1 MNLLTES
8 LWGDEAF
15 SALAIQKPFWEMI
28 GVVMKDTAPP
38 LFYILGHVWGRIFG
52 FSEVSLRSLS
62 CLLIIGVGFFSG
74 KIIYEIGKNRLM
86 AIVGGLAVFLSPFL
100 FGFAFEWRM
109 YALLAFLVTGST
121 YFFISR
127 KWKGFVIFSTLSL
140 YAHHFALFTL
150 AGQGI
155 CFLLFEF
162 KWKDL
167 KKSVRKLWPFGLI
180 GLLYLPWTY
189 PMYLQTTRIQESG
202 FWLGIPKIKEV
213 VNLMFRFVTG
223 GVAENQ
229 RLLVV
234 VAVLILM
241 IGKNWKKIGKR
252 WIELLIIFLS
262 PIVLS
267 FLVSYVITPVFYDR
281 YLLSVVAG
289 MAILIFLGTG
299 KYFRVVSILLMLFY
313 AVVSFNLFNSPK
325 KRPFREFANYIKQEV
340 KEGDYLINYNGAAH
354 HIWESKYYGVFGPI
368 YTPDGPLPLYVGTA
382 QMTEE
387 DTIDEL
393 PEIEGRIGAI
403 SSVKIEEI
411 WLDKYYLL
419 DSKSFDNLSI
429 SWWKR
434 IEN

>member
-8 LWGDEAF
+8 LWGDEGF
-15 SALAIQKPFWEMI
+15 SALAVQKPFWEMI

-38 LFYILGHVWGRIFG
+38 LFYILGYFWGKIFG

-74 KIIYEIGKNRLM
+74 KIIYEIGKDKLM
-86 AIVGGLAVFLSPFL
+86 AIVGGLAVFLIPFL

-109 YALLAFLVTGST
+109 YALLSFLVTGST

-127 KWKGFVIFSTLSL
+127 KWGWFVVFSIFSL
-140 YAHHFALFTL
+140 YTHHFALFTL
-150 AGQGI
+150 IGQGI

-162 KWKDL
+162 DWKNL
-167 KKSVRKLWPFGLI
+167 KKSMRKLWPFGLV
-180 GLLYLPWTY
+180 GLLYLPWVY

-202 FWLGIPKIKEV
+202 FWLEVPKIKEV
-213 VNLMFRFVTG
+213 LNLMFRFVTG

-229 RLLVV
+229 RLFI
-234 VAVLILM
+234 AMMVLILM

-252 WIELLIIFLS
+252 WLELLIIFLS

-267 FLVSYVITPVFYDR
+267 FLASYVITPVFYDR

-289 MAILIFLGTG
+289 ITILIFLGTR
-299 KYFRVVSILLMLFY
+299 KYFGVIAVLLMLFY
-313 AVVSFNLFNSPK
+313 GVVSFNLFNNPS
-325 KRPFREFANYIKQEV
+325 KRPFRELSDYIKQEI

-354 HIWESKYYGVFGPI
+354 HLWESKYYGVFGPI

-382 QMTEE
+382 QMTEK
-387 DTIDEL
+387 DTINEL
-393 PEIEGRIGAI
+393 PKNEGRIGAI

-411 WLDKYYLL
+411 ELDGYYLL
-419 DSKSFDNLSI
+419 DSKNFDSLSI
-429 SWWKR
+429 SWWKE
-434 IEN
+434 IGK

>member
-8 LWGDEAF
+8 LWGDEGF
-15 SALAIQKPFWEMI
+15 SALAIQKPFWEMF

-38 LFYILGHVWGRIFG
+38 LFYILGHMWGKVFG

-62 CLLIIGVGFFSG
+62 CLLIMGVGFFSG

-86 AIVGGLAVFLSPFL
+86 AVIGGLAVFLSPFL

-127 KWKGFVIFSTLSL
+127 KWKSFVIFSTLSL
-140 YAHHFALFTL
+140 YTHHFALFTL
-150 AGQGI
+150 VGQGI
-155 CFLLFEF
+155 CFLLFRFE
-162 KWKDL
+162 WKNW
-167 KKSVRKLWPFGLI
+167 KKFIKQLWPFELV
-180 GLLYLPWTY
+180 GLLYLPWVY

-202 FWLGIPKIKEV
+202 FWLGVPKIKDV
-213 VNLMFRFVTG
+213 SNLIFRFMTG

-234 VAVLILM
+234 VIVLVLM

-252 WIELLIIFLS
+252 WLELLIIFLS

-267 FLVSYVITPVFYDR
+267 FLASYVITPVFYDR

-289 MAILIFLGTG
+289 ITILIFLGTR
-299 KYFRVVSILLMLFY
+299 KYFKVVAILLMLFY
-313 AVVSFNLFNSPK
+313 AVASFNLFNSPD
-325 KRPFREFANYIKQEV
+325 KRPFKEMANYIKQEI
-340 KEGDYLINYNGAAH
+340 KGDDYLINYNGAAH
-354 HIWESKYYGVFGPI
+354 HLWESKYYGVFGPI

-387 DTIDEL
+387 DTINEL
-393 PEIEGRIGAI
+393 PKIEGRIGAI
-403 SSVKIEEI
+403 SSVRIEEI
-411 WLDKYYLL
+411 ELDGYYLL
-419 DSKSFDNLSI
+419 DSKNFDGLSI
-429 SWWKR
+429 SWWKE
-434 IEN
+434 IGK